1 MRAGADF
8 KIDVGFGDAEVLK
21 KTFGHLL
28 IIVLASVDDTM
39 KDRSAFRRIGCV
51 VFCNGAGNGS
61 QFHEIWPGS
70 GDGHQ
75 LHLCSLLMGLFGVC
89 GKGRERKI
97 RKKSLQASG
106 GFAEVV
112 VMAKTGKWFCML
124 HARLLRVDFPG
135 VQVENEWL
143 AFLAID
149 GLQGI
154 TAEPIGKQAKITAA
168 GDGYF
173 HAQKKGRGN
182 GVFAQTVGVAV
193 GEAGR
198 VGNTVGV
205 VVDGK
210 NGGIVGEAEFLENI
224 ERPKGLGGDGVTGG
238 TVAENGFANDVF
250 QDGFDLGGVCAEFLR
265 RHVVHLPVP
274 IAVTADGVALI
285 VDGLHQ
291 LGKPVGDPTDNEERG
306 LGVVLGQQVQD
317 FFGVAH
323 YPLFHAVPVLGIDDV
338 LEGGYLEVVFHVDGE
353 VVADGLHEGI
363 VCYSPGEVKQR
374 NVVVGLPWMDCC

>member
-1 MRAGADF
+1 
-8 KIDVGFGDAEVLK
+8 
-21 KTFGHLL
+21 
-28 IIVLASVDDTM
+28 
-39 KDRSAFRRIGCV
+39 
-51 VFCNGAGNGS
+51 
-61 QFHEIWPGS
+61 
-70 GDGHQ
+70 
-75 LHLCSLLMGLFGVC
+75 MGLFGVC
-89 GKGRERKI
+89 GKGREREI
-97 RKKSLQASG
+97 RKKSPQAND

-112 VMAKTGKWFCML
+112 VMAKTGKRFCLL

-135 VQVENEWL
+135 VQIENEWL

-173 HAQKKGRGN
+173 HAQKKGGGN
-182 GVFAQTVGVAV
+182 GVFAQTVGVAI

-198 VGNTVGV
+198 LGNTVGV

-210 NGGIVGEAEFLENI
+210 NGRIVSESEILENI
-224 ERPKGLGGDGVTGG
+224 ERPERLVGDGIAGG
-238 TVAENGFANDVF
+238 AVAENGRTDDVF
-250 QDGFDLGGVCAEFLR
+250 QDGFDLACVGAEFLR
-265 RHVVHLPVP
+265 RHVIHLAVPVTV
-274 IAVTADGVALI
+274 ATDWVALT
-285 VDGLHQ
+285 VDGLYQ
-291 LGKPVGDPTDNEERG
+291 LGEPVGDPTNDEERG
-306 LGVVLGQQVQD
+306 LGVVLGQQIQN
-317 FFGVAH
+317 FFGVVH
-323 YPLFHAVPVLGIDDV
+323 YPLFHGVPVLGIDDV